1 MGENRRP
8 GWEAYAMNHAANQ
21 MRAQQ
26 AQAHDYA
33 AARGQAYLGQEQQA
47 ACLLARID
55 GTSDVLTVTAG
66 DLGEIRI
73 DGKLLRMV
81 KYTAKLETLAEAVAH
96 EAGKL
101 YEAKVENVPTQ
112 EEYAR
117 ALFES
122 DPEVRAFVRSVADD
136 VITDGP
142 HSEWKFGERRR
153 ASQIAWERNEGGWRT
168 RAEIRAFELID
179 AIYMGRTLQRQSK
192 GDEG

>member
-1 MGENRRP
+1 MSDGQGRD
-8 GWEAYAMNHAANQ
+8 WEAYAMNHAANQ

-26 AQAHDYA
+26 AQSGDIA
-33 AARGQAYLGQEQQA
+33 AARQAAYGQQQA
-47 ACLLARID
+47 ACQQQYRTEETA
-55 GTSDVLTVTAG
+55 DVLTVTAG

-81 KYTAKLETLAEAVAH
+81 KYTAKLEALAEVIAH

-101 YEAKVENVPTQ
+101 YEAKAENVPTQ

-153 ASQIAWERNEGGWRT
+153 ASQIAWERNENGWRT

>member
-1 MGENRRP
+1 MGENKRP
-8 GWEAYAMNHAANQ
+8 DWEAYAMNQAANQ
-21 MRAQQ
+21 MRAAQSQ
-26 AQAHDYA
+26 AFDQA
-33 AARGQAYLGQEQQA
+33 AARSQAYLAQQQA
-47 ACLLARID
+47 ACQQNRTEE
-55 GTSDVLTVTAG
+55 TSDVLTVPAG

-81 KYTAKLETLAEAVAH
+81 KYTARLETLAEAVAH
-96 EAGKL
+96 EAGRL
-101 YEAKVENVPTQ
+101 YEAKAANMPTQ

-153 ASQIAWERNEGGWRT
+153 ASQIAWERNENGWRT
-168 RAEIRAFELID
+168 RAEVRAFELID
-179 AIYMGRTLQRQSK
+179 AINMGRTLQRQSK
-192 GDEG
+192 GDE